1 MYTLYY
7 APGSASLCVHWLLL
21 ELGVE
26 FDARRVDLDAGEQ
39 RNPEYLKLNPNG
51 RVPTLIVDGAPVYEA
66 AALLMLLAERHP
78 QPSFAPAVGS
88 RERTAYL
95 QWTLHL
101 ANTLQPAFRTWFYAD
116 EAAGAMN
123 AEAAKACALTV
134 IESFWN
140 RLSVHLEDSGPY
152 VGGRALSAADF
163 LATMLMRWSRNMPRP
178 ATQWPTLD
186 RYVEGMKARP
196 SFTLLYEREGLTEW
210 D

>member
-95 QWTLHL
+95 QWMLHL
-101 ANTLQPAFRTWFYAD
+101 ANTLQPAFRTWFYPD

-123 AEAAKACALTV
+123 AEAAKACAGTV
-134 IESFWN
+134 IESVWN

-163 LATMLMRWSRNMPRP
+163 LATMLMRWSRNMPKTALAWP
-178 ATQWPTLD
+178 ALE
-186 RYVEGMKARP
+186 RHAAAMKARP
-196 SFTLLYEREGLTEW
+196 AFKEVYAREGLTDW
-210 D
+210 T